1 AADPVRAPGYRQE
14 PDRARP
20 RHAGGAAPACGR
32 HGVVHPRRAWPATP
46 GPADHRGHGDD
57 ADGGPV
63 GRAAHLDGH
72 RRPGVRSAPG
82 AGGAVTALFLTL
94 FASVRRRRQDLA
106 VLKTIGFTR
115 RQLAATVA
123 WQATV
128 AAIVGSAVGIPLG
141 IALGRW
147 LWTAFARQIYAVPQP
162 AVP

>member
-1 AADPVRAPGYRQE
+1 
-14 PDRARP
+14 
-20 RHAGGAAPACGR
+20 
-32 HGVVHPRRAWPATP
+32 
-46 GPADHRGHGDD
+46 
-57 ADGGPV
+57 
-63 GRAAHLDGH
+63 
-72 RRPGVRSAPG
+72 
-82 AGGAVTALFLTL
+82 ALFLTL

-162 AVP
+162 AVPVLSIVLLPLCALALVNLAAALPGRSAARTPAALALRAE